1 MSNAFDWKK
10 LLWWALGLLGA
21 ALAVRFLLPPLLPFV
36 FGLGLALAAERPVR
50 TKERADVSTYYGEHA
65 HVENCLV
72 ADGCFIEGTVTDC
85 ILFRGVRVARG
96 AHLSRCIVMQD
107 TCIAADAILQY
118 VIADKNVRIGP
129 AVTLTGCEALP
140 IVIPKG
146 SEL

>member
-1 MSNAFDWKK
+1 MLTSARSF
-10 LLWWALGLLGA
+10 
-21 ALAVRFLLPPLLPFV
+21 
-36 FGLGLALAAERPVR
+36 VR
-50 TKERADVSTYYGEHA
+50 TGRSAGKSDARASGSSTYYGEHA

-118 VIADKNVRIGP
+118 AIADKNVRIGP

>member
-1 MSNAFDWKK
+1 MSNSYFQFQQFMVRHDRCAMKVGTD
-10 LLWWALGLLGA
+10 GVLLG
-21 ALAVRFLLPPLLPFV
+21 
-36 FGLGLALAAERPVR
+36 G
-50 TKERADVSTYYGEHA
+50 
-65 HVENCLV
+65 
-72 ADGCFIEGTVTDC
+72 
-85 ILFRGVRVARG
+85 G

>member
-1 MSNAFDWKK
+1 MSAPITASTRTWKTASWPTAASTETYT
-10 LLWWALGLLGA
+10 LSPPGA
-21 ALAVRFLLPPLLPFV
+21 LPFV
-36 FGLGLALAAERPVR
+36 S
-50 TKERADVSTYYGEHA
+50 RA
-65 HVENCLV
+65 

-85 ILFRGVRVARG
+85 ILFPGVRVARG
-96 AHLSRCIVMQD
+96 AQLSRCIVMQD
-107 TCIAADAILQY
+107 THIAADAILRN